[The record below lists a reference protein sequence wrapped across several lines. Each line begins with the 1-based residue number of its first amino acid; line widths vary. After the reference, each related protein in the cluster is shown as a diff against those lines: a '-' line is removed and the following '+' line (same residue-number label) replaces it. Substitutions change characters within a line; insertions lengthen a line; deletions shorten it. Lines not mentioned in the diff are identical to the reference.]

1 MSKHE
6 AKEQINKVLD
16 SVSDEALESIL
27 YYLKGLTSKS
37 ESDLILSNNLN
48 RILSEDKEVLERLAK

>member
-27 YYLKGLTSKS
+27 YYLKGLASKS